1 MKLRKI
7 VFLPLLL
14 VALAS
19 CDGAGGKI
27 SREVANTRVTAAL
40 EKTVNETFKSIDLAV
55 DLDAVISHKA
65 VDEANVVIEEDKIEV
80 SGNATVKAKDLDKET
95 AQFAITGSGSYA
107 LYHGSEKALAVEGEG
122 GIYYTDEFVYLGL
135 TASMFDGESGRTE
148 TESLKQKMEVGPFP
162 GLPDLD
168 DFEGQLPGPE
178 VEIEGPGDIGE
189 LLPAIGTVTAT
200 EKKGVLTVKYEVK
213 QADLAQ
219 LVFEVL
225 APEIGDMTSS
235 ELAEALEDLQEMID
249 ESVLIRKAV
258 VTVVVGAE
266 GYINGL
272 TVDVDFDAISDYHYW
287 DDTAQDYLVAVDTT
301 TVKGKLDVSLKINE
315 AVAITFPSFA
325 DYVLVEEIGL
335 VN

>member
-1 MKLRKI
+1 
-7 VFLPLLL
+7 
-14 VALAS
+14 
-19 CDGAGGKI
+19 
-27 SREVANTRVTAAL
+27 
-40 EKTVNETFKSIDLAV
+40 
-55 DLDAVISHKA
+55 
-65 VDEANVVIEEDKIEV
+65 
-80 SGNATVKAKDLDKET
+80 
-95 AQFAITGSGSYA
+95 
-107 LYHGSEKALAVEGEG
+107 
-122 GIYYTDEFVYLGL
+122 
-135 TASMFDGESGRTE
+135 
-148 TESLKQKMEVGPFP
+148 
-162 GLPDLD
+162 
-168 DFEGQLPGPE
+168 
-178 VEIEGPGDIGE
+178 
-189 LLPAIGTVTAT
+189 
-200 EKKGVLTVKYEVK
+200 
-213 QADLAQ
+213 LAQ